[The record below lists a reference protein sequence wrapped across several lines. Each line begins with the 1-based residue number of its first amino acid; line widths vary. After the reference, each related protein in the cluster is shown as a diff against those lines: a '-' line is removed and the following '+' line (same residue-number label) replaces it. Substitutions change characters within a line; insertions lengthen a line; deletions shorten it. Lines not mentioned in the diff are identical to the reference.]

1 MRPPLQYSEWSTDR
15 EPGGDRGVGEGLE
28 KLVSCRSSGAWG
40 RMEYAASRSAWGD
53 HLSYFIRDP
62 GTGTLYRR
70 GQLLGKGAFGR
81 CYKSTDAATGKVYAV
96 KIVSL
101 SRISRVASRG
111 KVERE
116 IELHS
121 QLSHRHVVG
130 FHRHFADRDNIYMI
144 LEYCSRK
151 SLAHV
156 LKARKTLTE
165 PEVRY
170 YLRQIIAGLRYLHQQ
185 GIIHRD
191 LKLSNFFL
199 TKNMQVKIG
208 DLGLATREEQAGRRR
223 GVVCGTPNY
232 LAPEV
237 LAKKGHSFQSD
248 IWALGC
254 IMYTALTGRSPFE
267 VTHKQEMYQC
277 IREGRY
283 PAPSHLS
290 PGARQL
296 IGRLLAPSP
305 AERPSLEEVLEHEFF
320 TQGFTPDKLPSRA
333 CHSVPVFALPNPLGK
348 LLQKAA
354 KVLFRGSPCQ
364 EPRSGS
370 PGPDEEPEKLGS
382 RCRQAGNLPGAEQ
395 HGQLERG
402 SVQATWLPEAPGRFP
417 IHLLMTGALRPG
429 CSSANSDTGWSVEG
443 AVESVTRVLR
453 SCLEN
458 MPLAQHNPV
467 QRLAPPV
474 LWVTR
479 WVDYSNKYGFGYL
492 LSDGSTGALL
502 ADGTHLAFCPR
513 PPRVCYCPRR
523 GEAVSFP
530 QGDVPASL
538 ATKMGILHFFSQ
550 YMQQKLLEVGNE
562 PAGPS
567 GSTDAPCL
575 LRCAKSDRALLMLF
589 SNGTLQV
596 NFYHDHTKLVLSRPG
611 GGPPLLTFIDQQRLR
626 ASFPLAALAA
636 GGCAP
641 ALRERLQY
649 ALDMIRSL

>member
-1 MRPPLQYSEWSTDR
+1 M
-15 EPGGDRGVGEGLE
+15 EP
-28 KLVSCRSSGAWG
+28 S
-40 RMEYAASRSAWGD
+40 ASRRAQGD
-53 HLSYFIRDP
+53 NLSYFIEDP

-81 CYKSTDAATGKVYAV
+81 CYKFTDTSTGKVYAV
-96 KIVSL
+96 KIVPQ
-101 SRISRVASRG
+101 SRISQLESRG

-121 QLSHRHVVG
+121 HLNHRHVVG
-130 FHRHFADRDNIYMI
+130 FHRHFADRGNIYML

-151 SLAHV
+151 SLAHI

-170 YLRQIIAGLRYLHQQ
+170 YLRQIVAGLCYLHQQ

-208 DLGLATREEQAGRRR
+208 DLGLATRDEQASQRR

-237 LAKKGHSFQSD
+237 IAKKGHSFQSD

-254 IMYTALTGRSPFE
+254 IMYTALTGCSPFE
-267 VTHKQEMYQC
+267 ITHKQEMYQC

-283 PAPSHLS
+283 PAPNHLS
-290 PGARQL
+290 PGARKL
-296 IGRLLAPSP
+296 IGRLLAPRPS
-305 AERPSLEEVLEHEFF
+305 ERPSLEEVLEHEFF

-333 CHSVPVFALPNPLGK
+333 CHSVPVFALPNPIGK

-354 KVLFRGSPCQ
+354 KVLFRGLPCQ
-364 EPRSGS
+364 EPRAGS
-370 PGPDEEPEKLGS
+370 PVPGEEPEKLTS
-382 RCRQAGNLPGAEQ
+382 QSWQAQNLPSTEQ
-395 HGQLERG
+395 HSEVERG
-402 SVQATWLPEAPGRFP
+402 SVQAVPLPKGPHMFS
-417 IHLLMTGALRPG
+417 IHLLMTGALRPR
-429 CSSANSDTGWSVEG
+429 CSSADSE
-443 AVESVTRVLR
+443 
-453 SCLEN
+453 
-458 MPLAQHNPV
+458 HNPV

-502 ADGTHLAFCPR
+502 ADGTHLALCPQ
-513 PPRVCYCPRR
+513 PPRVCYCPGR

-530 QGDVPASL
+530 RSDVPASL

-550 YMQQKLLEVGNE
+550 YMQQKLLEGGSD

-567 GSTDAPCL
+567 SSTDAPCL
-575 LRCAKSDRALLMLF
+575 LCCAKSDRALLMLF

-596 NFYHDHTKLVLSRPG
+596 NFYRDRTKLVLSCPG
-611 GGPPLLTFIDQQRLR
+611 GGHLLTFIDQQRVS
-626 ASFPLAALAA
+626 ATFPLGALAA
-636 GGCAP
+636 GGCTP

-649 ALDMIRSL
+649 ALDMAHCL

>member
-1 MRPPLQYSEWSTDR
+1 M
-15 EPGGDRGVGEGLE
+15 G
-28 KLVSCRSSGAWG
+28 K
-40 RMEYAASRSAWGD
+40 MEHSASRRAQGD
-53 HLSYFIRDP
+53 NLSYFLEDP

-81 CYKSTDAATGKVYAV
+81 CYKFTDTSTGKVYAI
-96 KIVSL
+96 KIVPQ
-101 SRISRVASRG
+101 SRISRLESRG

-121 QLSHRHVVG
+121 HLSHRHVVG

-144 LEYCSRK
+144 LEYCSHK
-151 SLAHV
+151 SLAHI

-208 DLGLATREEQAGRRR
+208 DLGLATRDEQAGRRR

-237 LAKKGHSFQSD
+237 IAKKGHSFQSD

-254 IMYTALTGRSPFE
+254 IMYTALTGCSPFE
-267 VTHKQEMYQC
+267 ITHKQEMYQC

-283 PAPSHLS
+283 PIPNHLS
-290 PGARQL
+290 PGARKL
-296 IGRLLAPSP
+296 IGCLLAPSP
-305 AERPSLEEVLEHEFF
+305 SERPSLEEVLEHEFF

-333 CHSVPVFALPNPLGK
+333 CHSVPVFALPNPIGK
-348 LLQKAA
+348 LLKKAA
-354 KVLFRGSPCQ
+354 KVLFRGLPCQ
-364 EPRSGS
+364 EPRAGS
-370 PGPDEEPEKLGS
+370 PVPGEEPEKLMS
-382 RCRQAGNLPGAEQ
+382 RSQQAQNLPSLEQ
-395 HGQLERG
+395 HSEVERG
-402 SVQATWLPEAPGRFP
+402 SVQAAPFPEAPSMFS
-417 IHLLMTGALRPG
+417 IHLLMTGALRPSRSG
-429 CSSANSDTGWSVEG
+429 ANSDAGWSVAS
-443 AVESVTRVLR
+443 AVQSVTRVLG

-458 MPLAQHNPV
+458 MPLAEHNPM
-467 QRLAPPV
+467 QRLALPV

-479 WVDYSNKYGFGYL
+479 
-492 LSDGSTGALL
+492 
-502 ADGTHLAFCPR
+502 
-513 PPRVCYCPRR
+513 RVCYCPGC

-530 QGDVPASL
+530 RSDVPTSL
-538 ATKMGILHFFSQ
+538 ATKMDVLHFFSQ
-550 YMQQKLLEVGNE
+550 YMQQKLLEGGNE

-567 GSTDAPCL
+567 SSTDAPCL
-575 LRCAKSDRALLMLF
+575 LCCAKSDRALLMLF

-596 NFYHDHTKLVLSRPG
+596 NFYHDHTKLVLGCPG
-611 GGPPLLTFIDQQRLR
+611 GGHLLTFIDEQRVS
-626 ASFPLAALAA
+626 ATFPLGALATE
-636 GGCAP
+636 GCAP

-649 ALDMIRSL
+649 TLDMAHCL

>member
-1 MRPPLQYSEWSTDR
+1 MQVLCLECREWSRDT
-15 EPGGDRGVGEGLE
+15 EPGEEGLGEGLG
-28 KLVSCRSSGAWG
+28 SCRSSGPWG
-40 RMEYAASRSAWGD
+40 GWSIQPGRGSRMQPHVTRILTAP
-53 HLSYFIRDP
+53 LCV
-62 GTGTLYRR
+62 
-70 GQLLGKGAFGR
+70 QGAFGR
-81 CYKSTDAATGKVYAV
+81 CYKFTDTSTGKIYAI
-96 KIVSL
+96 KIVPQSL
-101 SRISRVASRG
+101 VCVSAILLPQ
-111 KVERE
+111 VERE

-121 QLSHRHVVG
+121 HLSHQHVVG

-144 LEYCSRK
+144 LEYCSHK
-151 SLAHV
+151 SLAHI

-208 DLGLATREEQAGRRR
+208 DLGLATRDEQAGRRL

-237 LAKKGHSFQSD
+237 IAKKGHSFQSD

-254 IMYTALTGRSPFE
+254 ILYTALTGCSPFE
-267 VTHKQEMYQC
+267 ITHKQEMYQC

-283 PAPSHLS
+283 STPNHLS
-290 PGARQL
+290 PGARKL

-305 AERPSLEEVLEHEFF
+305 SERPSLEEVLEHEFF

-333 CHSVPVFALPNPLGK
+333 CHSVPIFSLPSPIGN
-348 LLQKAA
+348 LLKKAA
-354 KVLFRGSPCQ
+354 KVLFRGLPCQ
-364 EPRSGS
+364 EPRAGESSGRGPPCS
-370 PGPDEEPEKLGS
+370 GPGS
-382 RCRQAGNLPGAEQ
+382 AVA
-395 HGQLERG
+395 
-402 SVQATWLPEAPGRFP
+402 VQ
-417 IHLLMTGALRPG
+417 
-429 CSSANSDTGWSVEG
+429 
-443 AVESVTRVLR
+443 SVTGVLS

-458 MPLAQHNPV
+458 MPLGEHNPV
-467 QRLAPPV
+467 QLLALPV

-492 LSDGSTGALL
+492 LSDGTTGALL
-502 ADGTHLAFCPR
+502 PR
-513 PPRVCYCPRR
+513 GFLLLPSRRVCYCPGR

-530 QGDVPASL
+530 RSDVPASL

-550 YMQQKLLEVGNE
+550 YMQQKLLEL
-562 PAGPS
+562 PAPS
-567 GSTDAPCL
+567 QCVHGGVINPLLAQVLWDAVTHPPVS
-575 LRCAKSDRALLMLF
+575 AP
-589 SNGTLQV
+589 QV
-596 NFYHDHTKLVLSRPG
+596 NFYHDHTKLVLSCPG
-611 GGPPLLTFIDQQRLR
+611 DEHLLTFIDEQHVS
-626 ASFPLAALAA
+626 ATFPLGALAA

-649 ALDMIRSL
+649 TLDMAHCL

>member
-1 MRPPLQYSEWSTDR
+1 QI
-15 EPGGDRGVGEGLE
+15 
-28 KLVSCRSSGAWG
+28 SGCF
-40 RMEYAASRSAWGD
+40 
-53 HLSYFIRDP
+53 LSYHNPPSPSMCDITTVTAVTSHDATPPRTP
-62 GTGTLYRR
+62 GESQVGTTLPGCPAPMAFSQGSSPRYKSPQGR
-70 GQLLGKGAFGR
+70 GSRMQPHVTRILTAPLCVQGAFGR
-81 CYKSTDAATGKVYAV
+81 CYKFTDTSTGKIYAI
-96 KIVSL
+96 KIVPQ
-101 SRISRVASRG
+101 SRISRLESRG

-121 QLSHRHVVG
+121 HLSHQHVVG

-144 LEYCSRK
+144 LEYCSHK
-151 SLAHV
+151 SLAHI

-208 DLGLATREEQAGRRR
+208 DLGLATRDEQAGRRL

-237 LAKKGHSFQSD
+237 IAKKGHSFQSD

-254 IMYTALTGRSPFE
+254 ILYTALTGCSPFE
-267 VTHKQEMYQC
+267 ITHKQEMYQC

-283 PAPSHLS
+283 STPNHLS
-290 PGARQL
+290 PGARKL

-305 AERPSLEEVLEHEFF
+305 SERPSLEEVLEHEFF
-320 TQGFTPDKLPSRA
+320 TQVWALLGRASCSWRAPILGCAVTPCARSLCRLLGFKAGKARHDGGSCTCTREPHVGTQGGLAPVLPCLRKKATS
-333 CHSVPVFALPNPLGK
+333 PLTG
-348 LLQKAA
+348 
-354 KVLFRGSPCQ
+354 VLS
-364 EPRSGS
+364 
-370 PGPDEEPEKLGS
+370 
-382 RCRQAGNLPGAEQ
+382 
-395 HGQLERG
+395 
-402 SVQATWLPEAPGRFP
+402 
-417 IHLLMTGALRPG
+417 
-429 CSSANSDTGWSVEG
+429 
-443 AVESVTRVLR
+443 

-458 MPLAQHNPV
+458 MPLGEHNPV
-467 QRLAPPV
+467 QLLALPV

-492 LSDGSTGALL
+492 LSDGTTGALL
-502 ADGTHLAFCPR
+502 PR
-513 PPRVCYCPRR
+513 GFLLLPSRRVCYCPGR

-530 QGDVPASL
+530 RSDVPASL

-550 YMQQKLLEVGNE
+550 YMQQKLLEL
-562 PAGPS
+562 PAPS
-567 GSTDAPCL
+567 QCVHGGVINPLLAQVLWDAVTHPPVS
-575 LRCAKSDRALLMLF
+575 AP
-589 SNGTLQV
+589 QV
-596 NFYHDHTKLVLSRPG
+596 NFYHDHTKLVLSCPG
-611 GGPPLLTFIDQQRLR
+611 DEHLLTFIDEQHVS
-626 ASFPLAALAA
+626 ATFPLGALAA

-649 ALDMIRSL
+649 TLDMAHCL

>member
-1 MRPPLQYSEWSTDR
+1 KDSSPGPSPLVCGQAGNLTAPPCTQ
-15 EPGGDRGVGEGLE
+15 
-28 KLVSCRSSGAWG
+28 
-40 RMEYAASRSAWGD
+40 
-53 HLSYFIRDP
+53 
-62 GTGTLYRR
+62 
-70 GQLLGKGAFGR
+70 GAFGR
-81 CYKSTDAATGKVYAV
+81 CYKSTDTATGQVYAI

-101 SRISRVASRG
+101 SRISRLAGRG

-130 FHRHFADRDNIYMI
+130 FHRHFADRDNVYMV

-170 YLRQIIAGLRYLHQQ
+170 YLRQIVAGLRYLHQE
-185 GIIHRD
+185 GILHRD

-208 DLGLATREEQAGRRR
+208 DLGLATREEQAGRRQ

-237 LAKKGHSFQSD
+237 IAKKGHSIQSD

-254 IMYTALTGRSPFE
+254 STYTALTGCSPFE
-267 VTHKQEMYQC
+267 VIHKQEMYQC

-283 PAPSHLS
+283 PIPSHLS
-290 PGARQL
+290 PSARKL
-296 IGRLLAPSP
+296 IGHLLAPNPS
-305 AERPSLEEVLEHEFF
+305 ERPSLEEVLVHEFF
-320 TQGFTPDKLPSRA
+320 TQGFTPEKLPSRA
-333 CHSVPVFALPNPLGK
+333 CHSVPIFALPNPLSK

-364 EPRSGS
+364 EPQPGGSSGHIPPGLGWGWQWPCHGPGVS
-370 PGPDEEPEKLGS
+370 PSSPRGLREPLS
-382 RCRQAGNLPGAEQ
+382 WISSLPPSLPAAEQ
-395 HGQLERG
+395 
-402 SVQATWLPEAPGRFP
+402 
-417 IHLLMTGALRPG
+417 
-429 CSSANSDTGWSVEG
+429 
-443 AVESVTRVLR
+443 
-453 SCLEN
+453 
-458 MPLAQHNPV
+458 NPV
-467 QRLAPPV
+467 QHLAPPI

-502 ADGTHLAFCPR
+502 TDGTHLALCPR
-513 PPRVCYCPRR
+513 PPYVFL
-523 GEAVSFP
+523 G
-530 QGDVPASL
+530 
-538 ATKMGILHFFSQ
+538 H
-550 YMQQKLLEVGNE
+550 
-562 PAGPS
+562 PS
-567 GSTDAPCL
+567 STDTPCL

-596 NFYHDHTKLVLSRPG
+596 NFYHNHTKIILSHPG
-611 GGPPLLTFIDQQRLR
+611 AEPPLLTFIDQQRLH
-626 ASFPLAALAA
+626 ASFPLGILATE
-636 GGCAP
+636 GCAP
-641 ALRERLQY
+641 ALRERLHY
-649 ALDMIRSL
+649 ALDMIHCL

>member
-1 MRPPLQYSEWSTDR
+1 MEGPRVIIGGTVRVGTTPMAVSQGWYKPPTG
-15 EPGGDRGVGEGLE
+15 PGE
-28 KLVSCRSSGAWG
+28 
-40 RMEYAASRSAWGD
+40 
-53 HLSYFIRDP
+53 RDAP
-62 GTGTLYRR
+62 PPPHVTRILTAPPCA
-70 GQLLGKGAFGR
+70 QGAFGR
-81 CYKSTDAATGKVYAV
+81 CYKLTDTSTGKVYAV
-96 KIVSL
+96 KIVPQA
-101 SRISRVASRG
+101 RITRLESRG

-116 IELHS
+116 IELHCH
-121 QLSHRHVVG
+121 LSHRHVVG

-151 SLAHV
+151 SLAHI

-208 DLGLATREEQAGRRR
+208 DLGLATRDEQAGRRR

-237 LAKKGHSFQSD
+237 IAKKGHSFQSD

-254 IMYTALTGRSPFE
+254 VMYTALTGCSPFE
-267 VTHKQEMYQC
+267 ITPKQEMYQC

-283 PAPSHLS
+283 PTPNHLS
-290 PGARQL
+290 PGARDL

-305 AERPSLEEVLEHEFF
+305 SARPSLEEVLEHEFF
-320 TQGFTPDKLPSRA
+320 SQGFTPDKLPSRA
-333 CHSVPVFALPNPLGK
+333 CHSVPIFALPNPISK
-348 LLQKAA
+348 LLKKAG
-354 KVLFRGSPCQ
+354 KVLFRGLPCQ
-364 EPRSGS
+364 EPRAGGSSGHVPPRALGRAGGCRAWS
-370 PGPDEEPEKLGS
+370 PDPSP
-382 RCRQAGNLPGAEQ
+382 
-395 HGQLERG
+395 
-402 SVQATWLPEAPGRFP
+402 V
-417 IHLLMTGALRPG
+417 
-429 CSSANSDTGWSVEG
+429 SAADAGWSVEG
-443 AVESVTRVLR
+443 AVRSVTRVLS

-458 MPLAQHNPV
+458 MPLAEYNPV

-502 ADGTHLAFCPR
+502 ADGTHLALCLR
-513 PPRVCYCPRR
+513 PPRVCYCPGR

-530 QGDVPASL
+530 RSAVPASL
-538 ATKMGILHFFSQ
+538 ATKMGTLLFFSQ
-550 YMQQKLLEVGNE
+550 YMQQKLLEVRPRGS
-562 PAGPS
+562 AGRRVTRPPLS
-567 GSTDAPCL
+567 AP
-575 LRCAKSDRALLMLF
+575 
-589 SNGTLQV
+589 QV
-596 NFYHDHTKLVLSRPG
+596 NFYRDHTKLLLSRPG
-611 GGPPLLTFIDQQRLR
+611 GGHLLTFIDERR
-626 ASFPLAALAA
+626 VSATFPLGALAA

-649 ALDMIRSL
+649 ALDMARCL

>member
-1 MRPPLQYSEWSTDR
+1 MGLAIFPFCKTRISPLRVSLSPSNGRAKGHHWRHRQGGNDPPRLPNPLALSQGSSLPVQVSTG
-15 EPGGDRGVGEGLE
+15 PGEQD
-28 KLVSCRSSGAWG
+28 A
-40 RMEYAASRSAWGD
+40 
-53 HLSYFIRDP
+53 
-62 GTGTLYRR
+62 
-70 GQLLGKGAFGR
+70 GAFGR
-81 CYKSTDAATGKVYAV
+81 CYKFTDTSTGKVYAI
-96 KIVSL
+96 KIVPQ
-101 SRISRVASRG
+101 SRISRLESRG

-121 QLSHRHVVG
+121 HLSHRHVVG

-144 LEYCSRK
+144 LEYCSHK
-151 SLAHV
+151 SLAHI

-208 DLGLATREEQAGRRR
+208 DLGLATRDEQAGRRR

-237 LAKKGHSFQSD
+237 IAKKGHSFQSD

-254 IMYTALTGRSPFE
+254 IMYTALTGCSPFE
-267 VTHKQEMYQC
+267 ITHKQEMYQC

-283 PAPSHLS
+283 PIPNHLS
-290 PGARQL
+290 PGARKL
-296 IGRLLAPSP
+296 IGCLLAPSP
-305 AERPSLEEVLEHEFF
+305 SERPSLEEVLEHEFF

-333 CHSVPVFALPNPLGK
+333 CHSVPVFALPNPIGK
-348 LLQKAA
+348 LLKKAA
-354 KVLFRGSPCQ
+354 KVLFRGLPCQ
-364 EPRSGS
+364 EPRAGGSSGRVPPCSGPGLPSARRGAGKAEIPAGSEPAQPGAPQRGRRGPRGGPWGGLQPGS
-370 PGPDEEPEKLGS
+370 PLSHPLSPS
-382 RCRQAGNLPGAEQ
+382 PCQV
-395 HGQLERG
+395 ERG
-402 SVQATWLPEAPGRFP
+402 SVQA
-417 IHLLMTGALRPG
+417 
-429 CSSANSDTGWSVEG
+429 
-443 AVESVTRVLR
+443 SVTRVLS

-458 MPLAQHNPV
+458 MPLAEHNPV

-502 ADGTHLAFCPR
+502 ADGTHLALCPQS
-513 PPRVCYCPRR
+513 PRVCYCPGR

-530 QGDVPASL
+530 RSDVPASL
-538 ATKMGILHFFSQ
+538 ATKMGVLHFFSQ
-550 YMQQKLLEVGNE
+550 YMQQKLLEVRSRGRGD
-562 PAGPS
+562 PGAGR
-567 GSTDAPCL
+567 GSVGRCVTRPPLSAP
-575 LRCAKSDRALLMLF
+575 
-589 SNGTLQV
+589 QV
-596 NFYHDHTKLVLSRPG
+596 NFYHDHTKLVLSCPDG
-611 GGPPLLTFIDQQRLR
+611 GHLLTFIDEQRVS
-626 ASFPLAALAA
+626 ATFPLGALAA
-636 GGCAP
+636 GGCSP

-649 ALDMIRSL
+649 ALNMAHCL

>member
-1 MRPPLQYSEWSTDR
+1 M
-15 EPGGDRGVGEGLE
+15 EP
-28 KLVSCRSSGAWG
+28 S
-40 RMEYAASRSAWGD
+40 ASRRAQGD
-53 HLSYFIRDP
+53 HLSYFIEDP

-81 CYKSTDAATGKVYAV
+81 CYKFMDMSTGKVYAV
-96 KIVSL
+96 KIVPH
-101 SRISRVASRG
+101 SRISRLESRG

-121 QLSHRHVVG
+121 HLNHRHIVG

-151 SLAHV
+151 SLAHI

-170 YLRQIIAGLRYLHQQ
+170 YLRQIIAGLCYLHQQ

-208 DLGLATREEQAGRRR
+208 DLGLATRDEQASQRR

-237 LAKKGHSFQSD
+237 IAKKGHSFQSD

-254 IMYTALTGRSPFE
+254 IMYTALTGCSPFE
-267 VTHKQEMYQC
+267 ITHKQEMYQC
-277 IREGRY
+277 IREGQY
-283 PAPSHLS
+283 PAPNHLS
-290 PGARQL
+290 PGARKL
-296 IGRLLAPSP
+296 IGRLLAPRP
-305 AERPSLEEVLEHEFF
+305 LERPSLEEVLEHEFF

-333 CHSVPVFALPNPLGK
+333 CHSVPIFTLPNPIGK

-354 KVLFRGSPCQ
+354 KVLFRGLLCQ
-364 EPRSGS
+364 EPRAGS
-370 PGPDEEPEKLGS
+370 PLPGEEPEKLMSQS
-382 RCRQAGNLPGAEQ
+382 RPAQNLPSTEQ
-395 HGQLERG
+395 HSEVERG
-402 SVQATWLPEAPGRFP
+402 SVQAAPLPEGPHMFS
-417 IHLLMTGALRPG
+417 IHLLMTGALRPRS
-429 CSSANSDTGWSVEG
+429 SSADSE
-443 AVESVTRVLR
+443 
-453 SCLEN
+453 
-458 MPLAQHNPV
+458 HNPV
-467 QRLAPPV
+467 QRLAPPI

-502 ADGTHLAFCPR
+502 ADGTHLALCLQ
-513 PPRVCYCPRR
+513 PPRVCYCPGH
-523 GEAVSFP
+523 GEAMSFP
-530 QGDVPASL
+530 QSDVPASL

-550 YMQQKLLEVGNE
+550 YMQQKLLEGGSE

-567 GSTDAPCL
+567 SSTDAPCL
-575 LRCAKSDRALLMLF
+575 LCCAKSDRALLMLF

-596 NFYHDHTKLVLSRPG
+596 NFYHDHTKLVLSCPG
-611 GGPPLLTFIDQQRLR
+611 GGHLLTFIDQQRIS
-626 ASFPLAALAA
+626 ATFPLGALAT
-636 GGCAP
+636 GGCTP

-649 ALDMIRSL
+649 ALDMAHCL

>member
-1 MRPPLQYSEWSTDR
+1 M
-15 EPGGDRGVGEGLE
+15 
-28 KLVSCRSSGAWG
+28 G
-40 RMEYAASRSAWGD
+40 RMEHSASRSSQGD
-53 HLSYFIRDP
+53 NLSYFLEDP

-70 GQLLGKGAFGR
+70 GQLLGK
-81 CYKSTDAATGKVYAV
+81 
-96 KIVSL
+96 
-101 SRISRVASRG
+101 
-111 KVERE
+111 VERE

-121 QLSHRHVVG
+121 HLSHRHVVG

-144 LEYCSRK
+144 LEYCSHK
-151 SLAHV
+151 SLAHI

-208 DLGLATREEQAGRRR
+208 DLGLATRDEQAGRRR

-237 LAKKGHSFQSD
+237 IAKKGHSFQSD

-254 IMYTALTGRSPFE
+254 IMYTALTGCSPFE
-267 VTHKQEMYQC
+267 ITHKQEMYQC

-283 PAPSHLS
+283 PIPNHLS
-290 PGARQL
+290 PGARKL
-296 IGRLLAPSP
+296 IGCLLAPSP
-305 AERPSLEEVLEHEFF
+305 SERPSLEEVLEHEFF

-333 CHSVPVFALPNPLGK
+333 CHSVPVFALPNPIGK
-348 LLQKAA
+348 LLKKAA
-354 KVLFRGSPCQ
+354 KVLFRGLPCQ
-364 EPRSGS
+364 EPRAGS
-370 PGPDEEPEKLGS
+370 PVPGEELEKLMS
-382 RCRQAGNLPGAEQ
+382 RSQQAQNLPSQEQ
-395 HGQLERG
+395 HSEVERG
-402 SVQATWLPEAPGRFP
+402 SVQAAPFPEAPSMFS
-417 IHLLMTGALRPG
+417 IHLLMTGALRPSRSG
-429 CSSANSDTGWSVEG
+429 ANSDAGWSVAS
-443 AVESVTRVLR
+443 AVQSVTRVLG

-458 MPLAQHNPV
+458 MPLAEHNPV

-502 ADGTHLAFCPR
+502 ADGTHLALCPQSL
-513 PPRVCYCPRR
+513 RVCYCPGC

-530 QGDVPASL
+530 RSDVPTSL
-538 ATKMGILHFFSQ
+538 ATKMGVLHFFSQ
-550 YMQQKLLEVGNE
+550 YMQQKLLEGGNE

-567 GSTDAPCL
+567 SSTDAPCL
-575 LRCAKSDRALLMLF
+575 LCCAKSDRALLMLF

-596 NFYHDHTKLVLSRPG
+596 NFYHDHTKLVLGCPG
-611 GGPPLLTFIDQQRLR
+611 DGHLLTFIDEQRVS
-626 ASFPLAALAA
+626 ATFPLGALAA
-636 GGCAP
+636 EGCAP

-649 ALDMIRSL
+649 ALDMAHCL

>member
-1 MRPPLQYSEWSTDR
+1 M
-15 EPGGDRGVGEGLE
+15 
-28 KLVSCRSSGAWG
+28 G
-40 RMEYAASRSAWGD
+40 RMEHSASRRAQEGN
-53 HLSYFIRDP
+53 LSYLLEDP

-81 CYKSTDAATGKVYAV
+81 CYKFTDTSTGKIYAI
-96 KIVSL
+96 KIVPQ
-101 SRISRVASRG
+101 SRISRLESRG

-121 QLSHRHVVG
+121 HLSHQHVVG

-144 LEYCSRK
+144 LEYCSHK
-151 SLAHV
+151 SLAHI

-208 DLGLATREEQAGRRR
+208 DLGLATRDEQAGRRL

-237 LAKKGHSFQSD
+237 IAKKGHSFQSD

-254 IMYTALTGRSPFE
+254 ILYTALTGCSPFE
-267 VTHKQEMYQC
+267 ITHKQEMYQC

-283 PAPSHLS
+283 STPNHLS
-290 PGARQL
+290 PGARKL

-305 AERPSLEEVLEHEFF
+305 SERPSLEEVLEHEFF

-333 CHSVPVFALPNPLGK
+333 CHSVPIFSLPSPIGN
-348 LLQKAA
+348 LLKKAA
-354 KVLFRGSPCQ
+354 KVLFRGLPCQ
-364 EPRSGS
+364 EPRVQGSGQAS
-370 PGPDEEPEKLGS
+370 GALLGLPPDPTCSVRVLPS
-382 RCRQAGNLPGAEQ
+382 WQAPGACGGLSAEP
-395 HGQLERG
+395 
-402 SVQATWLPEAPGRFP
+402 QAPLF
-417 IHLLMTGALRPG
+417 LLAG
-429 CSSANSDTGWSVEG
+429 E
-443 AVESVTRVLR
+443 
-453 SCLEN
+453 
-458 MPLAQHNPV
+458 HNPV
-467 QRLAPPV
+467 QLLALPV

-492 LSDGSTGALL
+492 LSDGTTGALL
-502 ADGTHLAFCPR
+502 ADGTHLALCSQ
-513 PPRVCYCPRR
+513 RVCYCPGR

-530 QGDVPASL
+530 RSDVPASL

-550 YMQQKLLEVGNE
+550 YMQQKLLEL
-562 PAGPS
+562 PAPS
-567 GSTDAPCL
+567 QCVHGGVINPLLAQVLWDAVTHPPVS
-575 LRCAKSDRALLMLF
+575 AP
-589 SNGTLQV
+589 QV
-596 NFYHDHTKLVLSRPG
+596 NFYHDHTKLVLSCPG
-611 GGPPLLTFIDQQRLR
+611 DEHLLTFIDEQHVS
-626 ASFPLAALAA
+626 ATFPLGALAA

-649 ALDMIRSL
+649 TLDMAHCL

>member
-1 MRPPLQYSEWSTDR
+1 M
-15 EPGGDRGVGEGLE
+15 EP
-28 KLVSCRSSGAWG
+28 S
-40 RMEYAASRSAWGD
+40 ASRRAQGD
-53 HLSYFIRDP
+53 NLSYFIEDP

-70 GQLLGKGAFGR
+70 GQLLGK
-81 CYKSTDAATGKVYAV
+81 
-96 KIVSL
+96 
-101 SRISRVASRG
+101 
-111 KVERE
+111 VERE

-121 QLSHRHVVG
+121 HLNHRHVVG
-130 FHRHFADRDNIYMI
+130 FHRHFADRGNIYMI

-151 SLAHV
+151 SLAHI

-170 YLRQIIAGLRYLHQQ
+170 YLRQIVAGLCYLHQQ

-208 DLGLATREEQAGRRR
+208 DLGLATRDEQASQRR

-237 LAKKGHSFQSD
+237 IAKKGHSFQSD

-254 IMYTALTGRSPFE
+254 IMYTALTGCSPFE
-267 VTHKQEMYQC
+267 NTHKQEMYQC

-283 PAPSHLS
+283 PAPNHLS
-290 PGARQL
+290 PGARKL
-296 IGRLLAPSP
+296 IGRLLAPRPS
-305 AERPSLEEVLEHEFF
+305 ERPSLEEVLEHEFF

-333 CHSVPVFALPNPLGK
+333 CHSVPVFTLPNPIGK

-354 KVLFRGSPCQ
+354 KVLFRGLPCQ
-364 EPRSGS
+364 EPRAGS
-370 PGPDEEPEKLGS
+370 PVPGEEPEKLTNQS
-382 RCRQAGNLPGAEQ
+382 WQAQNLPSTEQ
-395 HGQLERG
+395 HSEVERG
-402 SVQATWLPEAPGRFP
+402 SVQAVPLPKGPHMFS
-417 IHLLMTGALRPG
+417 IHLLMTGALRPR
-429 CSSANSDTGWSVEG
+429 CSSADSDAGWSMG
-443 AVESVTRVLR
+443 SAVQSVTRVLS

-458 MPLAQHNPV
+458 MPLAEHNPV

-502 ADGTHLAFCPR
+502 ADGTHLALCPQ
-513 PPRVCYCPRR
+513 PPRVCYCPGR

-530 QGDVPASL
+530 QSDVPASL

-550 YMQQKLLEVGNE
+550 YMQQKLLERPGGSQQLHGRPLSPVLCQVG
-562 PAGPS
+562 PGAADALQQWDAAGQ
-567 GSTDAPCL
+567 
-575 LRCAKSDRALLMLF
+575 F
-589 SNGTLQV
+589 
-596 NFYHDHTKLVLSRPG
+596 LSRPDQARAELPRWRAPPDLHRPAARQCHLPAG
-611 GGPPLLTFIDQQRLR
+611 RPGRRGLRPGPAGAPAVRPRHGPLPVAASAAPPGLSRPREPDPLPSTRRGMDMDTGRLR
-626 ASFPLAALAA
+626 
-636 GGCAP
+636 
-641 ALRERLQY
+641 
-649 ALDMIRSL
+649 

>member
-1 MRPPLQYSEWSTDR
+1 M
-15 EPGGDRGVGEGLE
+15 
-28 KLVSCRSSGAWG
+28 G
-40 RMEYAASRSAWGD
+40 RMEHSASRRAQGD
-53 HLSYFIRDP
+53 NLSYFIEDP

-81 CYKSTDAATGKVYAV
+81 CYKLTDTSTGKVYAV
-96 KIVSL
+96 KIVPQA
-101 SRISRVASRG
+101 RITRLESRG

-116 IELHS
+116 IELHCH
-121 QLSHRHVVG
+121 LSHRHVVG

-151 SLAHV
+151 SLAHI

-208 DLGLATREEQAGRRR
+208 DLGLATRDEQAGRRR

-237 LAKKGHSFQSD
+237 IAKKGHSFQSD

-254 IMYTALTGRSPFE
+254 VMYTALTGCSPFE
-267 VTHKQEMYQC
+267 ITPKQEMYQC

-283 PAPSHLS
+283 PTPNHLS
-290 PGARQL
+290 PSARNL

-305 AERPSLEEVLEHEFF
+305 SARPSLEEVLEHEFF
-320 TQGFTPDKLPSRA
+320 SQGFTPDKLPSRA
-333 CHSVPVFALPNPLGK
+333 CHSVPVFALPNPISK
-348 LLQKAA
+348 LLKKAG
-354 KVLFRGSPCQ
+354 KVLFRGLPCQ
-364 EPRSGS
+364 EPRAGS
-370 PGPDEEPEKLGS
+370 PVPGEEPEKPMNRS
-382 RCRQAGNLPGAEQ
+382 RQAQNLPSTEQ
-395 HGQLERG
+395 HSEVEGD
-402 SVQATWLPEAPGRFP
+402 SAQAAPFPEAPSMFS
-417 IHLLMTGALRPG
+417 IQLLMTGALRPSRSG
-429 CSSANSDTGWSVEG
+429 ANSDAGWSVEG
-443 AVESVTRVLR
+443 AVQSVTRVLS

-458 MPLAQHNPV
+458 MPLAEYNPV

-502 ADGTHLAFCPR
+502 ADGTHLALCLR
-513 PPRVCYCPRR
+513 PP
-523 GEAVSFP
+523 
-530 QGDVPASL
+530 
-538 ATKMGILHFFSQ
+538 
-550 YMQQKLLEVGNE
+550 
-562 PAGPS
+562 
-567 GSTDAPCL
+567 
-575 LRCAKSDRALLMLF
+575 
-589 SNGTLQV
+589 
-596 NFYHDHTKLVLSRPG
+596 
-611 GGPPLLTFIDQQRLR
+611 
-626 ASFPLAALAA
+626 
-636 GGCAP
+636 
-641 ALRERLQY
+641 
-649 ALDMIRSL
+649 

>member
-1 MRPPLQYSEWSTDR
+1 M
-15 EPGGDRGVGEGLE
+15 EP
-28 KLVSCRSSGAWG
+28 S
-40 RMEYAASRSAWGD
+40 ASRRAQGD
-53 HLSYFIRDP
+53 NLSYFIEDP
-62 GTGTLYRR
+62 GTRTLYRR
-70 GQLLGKGAFGR
+70 GQLLGKGAFGQ
-81 CYKSTDAATGKVYAV
+81 CYKFTDTSTGKVYAV
-96 KIVSL
+96 KIVPQ
-101 SRISRVASRG
+101 SRISRLESRG

-121 QLSHRHVVG
+121 HLNHRHVVG
-130 FHRHFADRDNIYMI
+130 FHRHFADRGNIYMI

-151 SLAHV
+151 SLAHI

-170 YLRQIIAGLRYLHQQ
+170 YLRQIVAGLCYLHQQ

-208 DLGLATREEQAGRRR
+208 DLGLATRDEQASQRR

-237 LAKKGHSFQSD
+237 IAKKGHSFQSD

-254 IMYTALTGRSPFE
+254 IMYTALTGCSPFE
-267 VTHKQEMYQC
+267 ITHKQEMYQC

-283 PAPSHLS
+283 PAPNHLS
-290 PGARQL
+290 PGARKL
-296 IGRLLAPSP
+296 IGRLLAPRPS
-305 AERPSLEEVLEHEFF
+305 ERPSLEEVLEHEFF

-333 CHSVPVFALPNPLGK
+333 CHSVPVFALPNPIGK

-354 KVLFRGSPCQ
+354 KVLFRGLPCQ
-364 EPRSGS
+364 EPQAGS
-370 PGPDEEPEKLGS
+370 PVPGEEPEKLTS
-382 RCRQAGNLPGAEQ
+382 QSWQAQNLPSTEQ
-395 HGQLERG
+395 HSEVEGG
-402 SVQATWLPEAPGRFP
+402 SVQAMPLTKGPHMFS
-417 IHLLMTGALRPG
+417 IHLLMTGALRPR
-429 CSSANSDTGWSVEG
+429 CSSADSK
-443 AVESVTRVLR
+443 
-453 SCLEN
+453 
-458 MPLAQHNPV
+458 HNPV

-479 WVDYSNKYGFGYL
+479 
-492 LSDGSTGALL
+492 
-502 ADGTHLAFCPR
+502 
-513 PPRVCYCPRR
+513 RVCYCPGR
-523 GEAVSFP
+523 GEAMSFP
-530 QGDVPASL
+530 RSDVPAFL

-550 YMQQKLLEVGNE
+550 YMQQKLLEGGSE

-567 GSTDAPCL
+567 SSSDAPCL
-575 LRCAKSDRALLMLF
+575 LCCAKSDRALLMLF

-596 NFYHDHTKLVLSRPG
+596 NFYHDHTKLVLSCPG
-611 GGPPLLTFIDQQRLR
+611 GGHLLTFIDQQRIS
-626 ASFPLAALAA
+626 ATFPLGALAA

-649 ALDMIRSL
+649 ALDMAHCL

>member
-1 MRPPLQYSEWSTDR
+1 M
-15 EPGGDRGVGEGLE
+15 EP
-28 KLVSCRSSGAWG
+28 S
-40 RMEYAASRSAWGD
+40 ASRRAQGD
-53 HLSYFIRDP
+53 NLSYFIEDP

-70 GQLLGKGAFGR
+70 GQLLGKGAFGQ
-81 CYKSTDAATGKVYAV
+81 CYKFTDTSTGKVYAV
-96 KIVSL
+96 KIVPQ
-101 SRISRVASRG
+101 SRISQLESRG

-121 QLSHRHVVG
+121 HLNHRHVVG
-130 FHRHFADRDNIYMI
+130 FHRHFADRGNIYMI

-151 SLAHV
+151 SLAHI

-170 YLRQIIAGLRYLHQQ
+170 YLRQIVAGLCYLHQQ

-208 DLGLATREEQAGRRR
+208 DLGLATRDEQASQRR

-237 LAKKGHSFQSD
+237 IAKKGHSFQSD

-254 IMYTALTGRSPFE
+254 IMYTALTGCSPFE
-267 VTHKQEMYQC
+267 ITHKQEMYQC

-283 PAPSHLS
+283 PAPNHLS
-290 PGARQL
+290 PGARKL
-296 IGRLLAPSP
+296 IGRLLAPRPS
-305 AERPSLEEVLEHEFF
+305 ERPSLEEVLEHEFF

-333 CHSVPVFALPNPLGK
+333 CHSVPVFALPNPIGK

-354 KVLFRGSPCQ
+354 KVLFRGLPCQ
-364 EPRSGS
+364 EPQAGS
-370 PGPDEEPEKLGS
+370 PVPGEEPEKLTS
-382 RCRQAGNLPGAEQ
+382 QSWQAQNLPSTEQ
-395 HGQLERG
+395 HSEVEGG
-402 SVQATWLPEAPGRFP
+402 SVQAMPLTKGPHMFS
-417 IHLLMTGALRPG
+417 IHLLMTGALRPR
-429 CSSANSDTGWSVEG
+429 CSSADSDEGWSVG
-443 AVESVTRVLR
+443 SAVQSVTRVLS

-458 MPLAQHNPV
+458 MPLAEHNPV

-502 ADGTHLAFCPR
+502 ADGTHLALCPQ
-513 PPRVCYCPRR
+513 PPRVCYCPGR
-523 GEAVSFP
+523 GEAMSFP
-530 QGDVPASL
+530 RSDVPAFL

-550 YMQQKLLEVGNE
+550 YMQQKLLEGGSE

-567 GSTDAPCL
+567 SSSDAPCL
-575 LRCAKSDRALLMLF
+575 LCCAKSDRALLMLF

-596 NFYHDHTKLVLSRPG
+596 NFYHDHTKLVLSCPG
-611 GGPPLLTFIDQQRLR
+611 GGHLLTFIDQQRIS
-626 ASFPLAALAA
+626 ATFPLGALAA

-649 ALDMIRSL
+649 ALDMAHCL

>member
-1 MRPPLQYSEWSTDR
+1 M
-15 EPGGDRGVGEGLE
+15 G
-28 KLVSCRSSGAWG
+28 K
-40 RMEYAASRSAWGD
+40 MEHSASRRAQGD
-53 HLSYFIRDP
+53 NLSYFLEDP

-81 CYKSTDAATGKVYAV
+81 CYKFTDTSTGKVYAI
-96 KIVSL
+96 KIVPQ
-101 SRISRVASRG
+101 SRISRLESRG

-121 QLSHRHVVG
+121 HLSHRHVVG

-144 LEYCSRK
+144 LEYCSHK
-151 SLAHV
+151 SLAHI

-208 DLGLATREEQAGRRR
+208 DLGLATRDEQAGRRR

-237 LAKKGHSFQSD
+237 IAKKGHSFQSD

-254 IMYTALTGRSPFE
+254 IMYTALTGCSPFE
-267 VTHKQEMYQC
+267 ITHKQEMYQC

-283 PAPSHLS
+283 PIPNHLS
-290 PGARQL
+290 PGARKL
-296 IGRLLAPSP
+296 IGCLLAPSP
-305 AERPSLEEVLEHEFF
+305 SERPSLEEVLEHEFF

-333 CHSVPVFALPNPLGK
+333 CHSVPVFALPNPIGK
-348 LLQKAA
+348 LLKKAA
-354 KVLFRGSPCQ
+354 KVLFRGLPCQ
-364 EPRSGS
+364 EPRAGS
-370 PGPDEEPEKLGS
+370 PVPGEEPEKLMS
-382 RCRQAGNLPGAEQ
+382 RSQQAQNLPSLEQ
-395 HGQLERG
+395 HSEVERG
-402 SVQATWLPEAPGRFP
+402 SVQAAPFPEAPSMFS
-417 IHLLMTGALRPG
+417 IHLLMTGALRPSRSG
-429 CSSANSDTGWSVEG
+429 ANSDAGWSVAS
-443 AVESVTRVLR
+443 AVQSVTRVLG

-458 MPLAQHNPV
+458 MPLAEHNPM
-467 QRLAPPV
+467 QRLALPV

-502 ADGTHLAFCPR
+502 ADGTHLALCPQSL
-513 PPRVCYCPRR
+513 RVCYCPGC

-530 QGDVPASL
+530 RSDVPTSL
-538 ATKMGILHFFSQ
+538 ATKMDVLHFFSQ
-550 YMQQKLLEVGNE
+550 YMQQKLLEGGNE

-567 GSTDAPCL
+567 SSTDAPCL
-575 LRCAKSDRALLMLF
+575 LCCAKSDRALLMLF

-596 NFYHDHTKLVLSRPG
+596 NFYHDHTKLVLGCPG
-611 GGPPLLTFIDQQRLR
+611 GGHLLTFIDEQRVS
-626 ASFPLAALAA
+626 ATFPLGALATE
-636 GGCAP
+636 GCAP

-649 ALDMIRSL
+649 TLDMAHCL